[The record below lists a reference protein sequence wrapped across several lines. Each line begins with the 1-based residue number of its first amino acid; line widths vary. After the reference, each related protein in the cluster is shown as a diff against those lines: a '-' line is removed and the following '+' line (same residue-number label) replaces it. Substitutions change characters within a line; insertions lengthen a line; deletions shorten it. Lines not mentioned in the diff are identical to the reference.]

1 MKTDFPL
8 LDLSR
13 KRNFSSMKTRFYLHG
28 YINAEGTTQI
38 IFAVTINKKR
48 ERIPTG
54 YFTAAADWHSVRQRS
69 RSDEN
74 INLIL
79 DNLMAKA
86 TQIKTFYFLTKKE
99 LGMDHFLKEFFS
111 QTPSYDFNSFMIK
124 EIQER
129 VNNANTL
136 KKHKSVYKKLKQ
148 YTDTLPFTQIDY
160 KFIEKY
166 RQHLARIG
174 NAPTTVNSNIKIIKH
189 YLGIAVKYGIVLNV
203 ELDHIKVG
211 NMAGNRINLNI
222 AQVKKLYAFYKS
234 EFIKDNHRL
243 SLGYFLFSC
252 NTGLRIGDIEG
263 LKRRDLLEETF
274 QFTTIKTNK
283 VQKLQLNKTAKEII
297 QTEPRLF
304 IKFPKQQV
312 LNRELKAIASI
323 CGIRTVIY
331 MHVGRHSFATNFLRK
346 GGSVQE
352 LQVLLGHSSIETTM
366 HYVHIVEAE
375 AIQSVF
381 LLDDED
387 YSDDEYNPEDY
398 NHDDNDD

>member
-28 YINAEGTTQI
+28 YTNAEGTTQI

-54 YFTAAADWHSVRQRS
+54 YFTAATDWHSVKQRS
-69 RSDEN
+69 KCDEN

-99 LGMDHFLKEFFS
+99 LGMDDFLKEFFS
-111 QTPSYDFNSFMIK
+111 ETPSYDFNSFMIK

-136 KKHKSVYKKLKQ
+136 KKHRSVHKKLKEH
-148 YTDTLPFTQIDY
+148 TNTLPFTQIDY
-160 KFIEKY
+160 RFIEKY

-189 YLGIAVKYGIVLNV
+189 YLSIASKYGIVLNV
-203 ELDHIKVG
+203 ELEHIKVG
-211 NMAGNRINLNI
+211 SLAGNRININI
-222 AQVKKLYAFYKS
+222 EQARRLQKYYLS
-234 EFIKDNHRL
+234 DFIKANHRL

-252 NTGLRIGDIEG
+252 HTGLRISDIEQ
-263 LKRRDLLEETF
+263 LRRNELLEETF
-274 QFTTIKTNK
+274 QIKSVKTKK
-283 VQKLQLNKTAKEII
+283 VQKIQLNRTAKRII
-297 QTEPRLF
+297 EAEPKLF
-304 IKFPKQQV
+304 IKFKEQAV
-312 LNRELKAIASI
+312 LNRELKVIADRCDIKTKLS
-323 CGIRTVIY
+323 
-331 MHVGRHSFATNFLRK
+331 MHVGRHTFATNFLRK
-346 GGSVQE
+346 GGQVQD

-366 HYVHIVEAE
+366 QYVHIVEAE

-381 LLDDED
+381 LLDDDED
-387 YSDDEYNPEDY
+387 D
-398 NHDDNDD
+398 